1 MEPPTHRKWGQF
13 MLRVGSSL
21 SAIAIV
27 SLIAADVALAQA
39 PATRHVLTAQQR
51 AQIHALRPKFEHCRK
66 LADQQNVALA
76 DRPAFIKSCLEK

>member
-1 MEPPTHRKWGQF
+1 

-39 PATRHVLTAQQR
+39 PATHHVLTAQQR
-51 AQIHALRPKFEHCRK
+51 AQIHALRPKFERCRK

-76 DRPAFIKSCLEK
+76 DRSAFIKSCLAQPI

>member
-1 MEPPTHRKWGQF
+1 MR
-13 MLRVGSSL
+13 RVGSGL
-21 SAIAIV
+21 SAIAIMSV
-27 SLIAADVALAQA
+27 IAADVALAQA
-39 PATRHVLTAQQR
+39 PPTHHVLTAQQR